1 MMHSGMPA
9 SSNAAAPWQQS
20 FSDVLALEWREPD
33 LRRTYGPGA
42 EQFAEVWLPK
52 DTKDGAPL
60 IVLIHGGCW
69 LEEYDVGHIRP
80 LATGLANQGY
90 AVCALEYRRVGQ
102 DGGGWPGTFLDVAD
116 GVDALK
122 ALDIG
127 GIDIE
132 RTVFVGH
139 SAGGHLALWAAG
151 RKRLKPGQ
159 ELYRKNPFV
168 PRGVIGLAAITDLAG
183 FAEGDN
189 SCQQVTPRLMGGVAK
204 DYPARYEQ
212 ASPSRLGISA
222 PTILLWGDQDLVVPP
237 DQAGK
242 LPSATVKTIKDAGH
256 FDLIHPKTGAF
267 DLLLAE
273 IKRMLAP

>member
-1 MMHSGMPA
+1 MMHSGMRA

-20 FSDVLALEWREPD
+20 FSDVLELEWREPD

-42 EQFAEVWLPK
+42 EQFAEVWLPD
-52 DTKDGAPL
+52 DTIGSAPL
-60 IVLIHGGCW
+60 VVLIHGGCW
-69 LEEYDVGHIRP
+69 LDEYDVGHIRP
-80 LATGLANQGY
+80 LATALAGHGY
-90 AVCALEYRRVGQ
+90 AVWAPEYRRVGQ

-159 ELYRKNPFV
+159 ELCRRNPFA
-168 PRGVIGLAAITDLAG
+168 PRGVIGLAAITDLAAY
-183 FAEGDN
+183 AEGDN
-189 SCQQVTPRLMGGVAK
+189 SCQQVTSRLMGGLAE
-204 DYPARYEQ
+204 DYLARYEQ
-212 ASPSRLGISA
+212 ASPSRLGTSA
-222 PTILLWGDQDLVVPP
+222 PTVLLWGDQDLIVPP

-242 LPSATVKTIKDAGH
+242 LPSATVKTIRNAGH
-256 FDLIHPKTGAF
+256 FDLIHPQTGAF

-273 IKRMLAP
+273 IQRMLAP